1 LNIDTGHLVTEKT
14 LDRLLEE
21 RRRDYQKV
29 PPSLAGDAERAL
41 SGRSET
47 HVNLREPSRLSAW
60 AKRRRKERRKAEK
73 HARKAQR
80 RV

>member
-1 LNIDTGHLVTEKT
+1 LNINDGHLVTEKT
-14 LDRLLEE
+14 LE
-21 RRRDYQKV
+21 RMLQEKRRDYQRV
-29 PPSLAGDAERAL
+29 PPSLVGDAERVLA
-41 SGRSET
+41 GRQEA
-47 HVNLREPSRLSAW
+47 HVNLREPSPLSAW